1 MCLWSCFFSW
11 GRRFRTH
18 LFIYSLLFA
27 KALSMHNTGSHAP
40 NNACNQRSVSLYANI
55 ALHRHPPRIEWKLC
69 VREFVC
75 VWERASIAER
85 RRRTTRERW
94 RRYTCVQLSSCIA
107 NIIHVLLL
115 FLVLVPS
122 PPASGHQQHQQQQQS
137 HRHRRLPSRQICYA
151 KNTFPLILCYHLY
164 SYMHKYMHA

>member
-94 RRYTCVQLSSCIA
+94 RRYTCVQCAVIVMHSEHNSRAIIVFSSCAISARQRPPTTSAAAAVASTSSLAIPA
-107 NIIHVLLL
+107 NMLCEKYLSTYPLLS
-115 FLVLVPS
+115 F
-122 PPASGHQQHQQQQQS
+122 
-137 HRHRRLPSRQICYA
+137 
-151 KNTFPLILCYHLY
+151 ILL
-164 SYMHKYMHA
+164 HA